1 MRTLS
6 ESILRPNQDL
16 CVIKKIKPEL
26 NPTKYVAY
34 QYAWYQVLLDVL
46 QRTQEDGFRNMN
58 DVVLTLM
65 VYKQMLWNVRIV
77 PSDDDKDEYVI
88 DEDDDIDD
96 YYVDVVTD
104 KFVYDYIDD
113 IINDARQVENGDK
126 SKRYMFTNRSSGCIL
141 YGLFDDPEGLID
153 WFVKNMTVNSPD
165 IRKYKSFIIK
175 QLKNCGIEI

>member
-1 MRTLS
+1 MKTLS

-16 CVIKKIKPEL
+16 CVVKKIKPEL
-26 NPTKYVAY
+26 DPAKYVAY
-34 QYAWYQVLLDVL
+34 QYAWYQIMLDIL
-46 QRTQEDGFRNMN
+46 QRAQEDGFRNMN

-65 VYKQMLWNVRIV
+65 VYKQMLWNVRLM
-77 PSDDDKDEYVI
+77 PSDDKDEYVI

-113 IINDARQVENGDK
+113 IIKDARQVENGNT
-126 SKRYMFTNRSSGCIL
+126 SKQYMFNHRSSGSIL
-141 YGLFDDPEGLID
+141 YGLFDDPEGLMG
-153 WFVKNMTVNSPD
+153 WFIENMVVNSPD